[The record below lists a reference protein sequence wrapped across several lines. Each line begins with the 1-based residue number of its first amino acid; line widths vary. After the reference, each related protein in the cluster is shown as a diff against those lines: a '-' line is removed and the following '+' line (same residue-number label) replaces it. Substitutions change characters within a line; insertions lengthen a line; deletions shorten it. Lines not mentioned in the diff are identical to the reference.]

1 MIFILNLFYIF
12 KENPQKPKK
21 KKEEANGTTEAKLN
35 GSDAKPKKTKT
46 KKSEDA
52 SDEGSPA
59 IQSEWLRTKRLWYVK
74 LFQQKKKKNRW

>member
-1 MIFILNLFYIF
+1 MSFILILFYIF

-35 GSDAKPKKTKT
+35 GSEAKPKKTKT

-52 SDEGSPA
+52 SEEESPA
-59 IQSEWLRTKRLWYVK
+59 IQSE
-74 LFQQKKKKNRW
+74 